1 MTKTSVF
8 GLAFDAHD
16 AAKVAQFWADTLG
29 RQVADG
35 ADTHDAVVLPSDLV
49 SAGPRLV
56 FHQVPEDKIVK
67 NRVHLDLSTTDLDA
81 DTERL
86 EHLGATIVRDVAEH
100 GYHWITMADPEGNEF
115 DLISS

>member
-1 MTKTSVF
+1 M
-8 GLAFDAHD
+8 HD
-16 AAKVAQFWADTLG
+16 AA
-29 RQVADG
+29 
-35 ADTHDAVVLPSDLV
+35 VLPSDLV
-49 SAGPRLV
+49 SASPRLV

-81 DTERL
+81 ETERL
-86 EHLGATIVRDVAEH
+86 EHLGATIMRDVAEP